1 MTCTVHENCSTC
13 PDKATP
19 ACPMFFWSMTLE
31 QLFNWIKS
39 EMKEQGITHQKMADT
54 AGVPRSTLDAIIAG
68 RQKDV
73 GLYTLSLIIRVLMRR
88 HLSASPCRSAAVAAK
103 VTEMSAKDEVITD
116 LRAQLKESRE
126 TNATHRGTIADLRS
140 QVKKLESAAKKA
152 QK

>member
-13 PDKATP
+13 PDNATP

-54 AGVPRSTLDAIIAG
+54 AGVPRSTIDAIVAG
-68 RQKDV
+68 RQKDI
-73 GLYTLSLIIRVLMRR
+73 GFYTLSLIVRVLMRR
-88 HLSASPCRSAAVAAK
+88 HLSSSPCRSAAVAAK
-103 VTEMSAKDEVITD
+103 SGEVAELQD
-116 LRAQLKESRE
+116 RLKEYKE
-126 TNATHRGTIADLRS
+126 TNATYRAVIADLRS

-152 QK
+152 QKLQD

>member
-1 MTCTVHENCSTC
+1 
-13 PDKATP
+13 
-19 ACPMFFWSMTLE
+19 
-31 QLFNWIKS
+31 
-39 EMKEQGITHQKMADT
+39 MKEQGITHQKMADT

-103 VTEMSAKDEVITD
+103 VTEMSSKDEVITD
-116 LRAQLKESRE
+116 LRSQLKELRE
-126 TNATHRGTIADLRS
+126 TNATYRAVIADLRS